1 MKDFR
6 EIIAGAVEANASDV
20 FVIAGQPLSY
30 KVGKEIIKVDERIM
44 MPADTKAFLEQAYSV
59 AGRNIAR
66 FIETGDDDFAISIPG
81 LTRLRLSAFK
91 QRGSLAAV
99 VRIISFSIPDYK
111 KINIPESVMSLAS
124 VNKGLVVVTGPA
136 GCGKSTT
143 LSCIIDRINKTR
155 SGHIITLEDPIEYLY
170 RNINCIISQREIN
183 LDTEDFV
190 TALRASLRQ
199 SPDVILLGEMRDYET
214 IKTALTAVET
224 GHVVYSTMHTSG
236 AANCVERII
245 DIFPPNQQ
253 HHVRIQLAMLLEA
266 VVSQQLVP
274 TVDGGVIPAFEVLRV
289 NQAVRNLIR
298 EAKTHQI
305 DAVVASGSEEGMQS
319 MDSHLLQL
327 LKEGVISAETAML
340 YAMHPDLMAKR
351 IESSKK

>member
-1 MKDFR
+1 MLFR
-6 EIIAGAVEANASDV
+6 S
-20 FVIAGQPLSY
+20 
-30 KVGKEIIKVDERIM
+30 
-44 MPADTKAFLEQAYSV
+44 
-59 AGRNIAR
+59 
-66 FIETGDDDFAISIPG
+66 
-81 LTRLRLSAFK
+81 
-91 QRGSLAAV
+91 
-99 VRIISFSIPDYK
+99 
-111 KINIPESVMSLAS
+111 
-124 VNKGLVVVTGPA
+124 
-136 GCGKSTT
+136 
-143 LSCIIDRINKTR
+143 
-155 SGHIITLEDPIEYLY
+155 
-170 RNINCIISQREIN
+170 
-183 LDTEDFV
+183 
-190 TALRASLRQ
+190 
-199 SPDVILLGEMRDYET
+199 
-214 IKTALTAVET
+214 
-224 GHVVYSTMHTSG
+224 YSTMHTSG